1 MGESRRLLQRCYQCT
16 SRISYQMPTD
26 VCGPQCLQFLKN
38 VNAPG
43 GTADTLYTSAHFYWL
58 HPFRLPRHGKV
69 FEPAALGPHWASGS
83 GNTLQ
88 RIGDWSDP
96 GGDESGGGEGLS
108 LSFQCPVRRHAMKTC
123 LWTCLRDT
131 LVVESSSLP
140 WPHSGLHHPPWKIAQ
155 PSEWSPSFPSCPF
168 LFFLPITAQ
177 AVIMKCRWNF
187 H

>member
-88 RIGDWSDP
+88 RIGDWSDRSR
-96 GGDESGGGEGLS
+96 GRG
-108 LSFQCPVRRHAMKTC
+108 V
-123 LWTCLRDT
+123 
-131 LVVESSSLP
+131 LVTHPKEFESSVSN
-140 WPHSGLHHPPWKIAQ
+140 WQ
-155 PSEWSPSFPSCPF
+155 PQKGHKGRMGRE
-168 LFFLPITAQ
+168 
-177 AVIMKCRWNF
+177 
-187 H
+187 